1 MKRIMKKNINW
12 KNKITTGLLILSL
25 AYLGVEYINL
35 KSKYNKL
42 YVQESAY
49 RFLYKKWK
57 LLYFESKWLHKER
70 SNRMLF
76 HKKIK
81 MIKKK
86 RREHPLIYS
95 LNDSIPNI
103 KIN

>member
-1 MKRIMKKNINW
+1 M
-12 KNKITTGLLILSL
+12 NKIINGTNKIITVILIVSLL
-25 AYLGVEYINL
+25 YLGLEYKKL
-35 KSKYNKL
+35 KSQNKQL
-42 YVQESAY
+42 LTREMKY

-57 LLYFESKWLHKER
+57 LLYYESKWLHRER